1 MATLE
6 EVAKKIQTKFK
17 ILDLAVKENKR
28 IISRNKVNEL
38 VKKQKVFKKRLD
50 EINNLKV
57 ATEGFMLEDDKSLGE
72 VEDWVKLRNEAVS
85 KYDIYLEEI
94 ETRLNYI
101 TKLEEESAMEQEERR
116 MHRTMK
122 EMQTQM
128 REEFQMR
135 EEAKADNVN
144 CKVKLPKLFIT
155 KFNGTHLD
163 WFHFWNQFESDIEK
177 SELSPVSKFSYLK
190 ELVSV
195 THRWALFS
203 N

>member
-6 EVAKKIQTKFK
+6 EVVKKIQTKFK

-94 ETRLNYI
+94 ETKLNYI
-101 TKLEEESAMEQEERR
+101 TKLEEESVMEQEERR
-116 MHRTMK
+116 MHRITK
-122 EMQTQM
+122 EIQTQM
-128 REEFQMR
+128 
-135 EEAKADNVN
+135 K
-144 CKVKLPKLFIT
+144 
-155 KFNGTHLD
+155 
-163 WFHFWNQFESDIEK
+163 K
-177 SELSPVSKFSYLK
+177 SS
-190 ELVSV
+190 
-195 THRWALFS
+195 R
-203 N
+203 